1 MARPPETKLKAR
13 SNGTTGTPQTP
24 PAPVDS
30 APSYS
35 LWKDPLAW
43 ALLAAALCIRVLY
56 NLALHPGGHTPLDFV
71 IDEREYFSAAHVF
84 AEGRGFAFYNDF
96 IWVRPPL
103 YVLFLG
109 GLFGLGGGSYQYG
122 PLLLAQSVIS
132 AASLLPF
139 GLLAGEVGGR
149 AGARWTLGLGALYLP
164 FALFAGLLV
173 SETLFLGF
181 FGFALMAVWQG
192 RQALVRGEA
201 RRGYLWLSGAGLLLG
216 CATLTRSTAIVF
228 IFVAALW
235 LLLSLPR
242 AWTPARKLMP
252 FAVLALVALATLVP
266 WAVRNYSAYHRFIPV
281 DTTGGYNLWLA
292 SLGVRDEPRMQ
303 AELRGVEGQG
313 ERQDYAFARAWET
326 ITADPATFVGKGLKE
341 SLDLWKPS
349 LSAEENAVRGY
360 PSGRVP
366 AWHMV
371 LLLLLDNVL
380 YIVILLLAIC
390 GFALA
395 GPTPLKW
402 LTAGWVLLWVV
413 MSFIFFAVTRFRMP
427 VVASLLPWAGLGM
440 AALLRL
446 GHWRGTGLLTRV
458 ASAVA
463 ALVIVVVVVLNVP
476 VEDTLTGIDAW
487 QRQAPYREGERL
499 LGDGRV
505 QEAVESYR
513 RADLNVADTRYG
525 LAAALLQLGS
535 VDEAMSVLRPN
546 EPGDRYEPPILGGQA
561 ARMRGNLDTARSF
574 FNARV
579 VQVAGDEALRWA
591 WDHLR
596 PESVQSLELGSGLDV
611 GYVRGFHGPE
621 KDASGRSFRWS
632 IDRAEV
638 RGISG
643 GLCTLDWNGW
653 RPSGLP
659 PAEVILT
666 PTNSQGNDMS
676 GLMKMAL
683 SNSPEWSATRIPSPP
698 TGRLSGLVLEADSFV
713 VSGSDPRLVGV
724 QLAWVSG
731 CQR

>member
-1 MARPPETKLKAR
+1 LKAR
-13 SNGTTGTPQTP
+13 SNGTTGTRQPAF
-24 PAPVDS
+24 APVDS
-30 APSYS
+30 APPYS

-43 ALLAAALCIRVLY
+43 ALLAVALGVRVLY
-56 NLALHPGGHTPLDFV
+56 SLALHPGGHPPLDFV

-96 IWVRPPL
+96 TWVRPPV

-109 GLFGLGGGSYQYG
+109 GLFGMGGGNYEYV
-122 PLLLAQSVIS
+122 PVLLVQSVIS
-132 AASLLPF
+132 AASLVPF
-139 GLLAGEVGGR
+139 GLLAWEVGGR

-164 FALFAGLLV
+164 FSLFAGLLV

-181 FGFALMAVWQG
+181 FGFALLAIWKG
-192 RQALVRGEA
+192 RQALVRGGSRTA
-201 RRGYLWLSGAGLLLG
+201 YMWLAGAGLLLG
-216 CATLTRSTAIVF
+216 CATLTRSTAIAF
-228 IFVAALW
+228 IFIAALW

-242 AWTPARKLMP
+242 DWPPGRKLVP
-252 FAVLALVALATLVP
+252 FSLLVLVALATLAP
-266 WAVRNYSAYHRFIPV
+266 WSVRNYSAYHRFIPV

-303 AELRGVEGQG
+303 AELRAVAGQG

-326 ITADPATFVGKGLKE
+326 IAADPAAFAGKGLKE

-366 AWHMV
+366 AWHLALLVV
-371 LLLLLDNVL
+371 LDSLL
-380 YIVILLLAIC
+380 YIAILLLAVL
-390 GFALA
+390 GFALTK
-395 GPTPLKW
+395 PTPLKW

-413 MSFIFFAVTRFRMP
+413 MSFVFFAVTRFRMP

-440 AALLRL
+440 AALPR
-446 GHWRGTGLLTRV
+446 GGDWRGTNLLTRV
-458 ASAVA
+458 SSAAAVLAIVA
-463 ALVIVVVVVLNVP
+463 VVGLNVP
-476 VEDTLTGIDAW
+476 VEDTLKGIAAW
-487 QRQAPYREGERL
+487 QRQAPFREGERL
-499 LGDGRV
+499 LGEGRAR
-505 QEAVESYR
+505 EAAASYR
-513 RADLNVADTRYG
+513 QADLNVADTRYG
-525 LAAALLQLGS
+525 LAAALLQQGS
-535 VDEAMSVLRPN
+535 AEEAMSALRPA
-546 EPGDRYEPPILGGQA
+546 EPDDRYEPPILRGQA
-561 ARMRGNLDTARSF
+561 ARLQGNLDTARSF

-621 KDASGRSFRWS
+621 KDANGRAFRWS
-632 IDRAEV
+632 LDRAEV

-659 PAEVILT
+659 PAEVTLT
-666 PTNSQGNDMS
+666 PTDAQGGSMP
-676 GLMKMAL
+676 GLVKMEL
-683 SNSPEWSATRIPSPP
+683 SNSPEWSATRVPSSPAS
-698 TGRLSGLVLEADSFV
+698 TISGLVFDVRPFV

-724 QLAWVSG
+724 QIAWVSG